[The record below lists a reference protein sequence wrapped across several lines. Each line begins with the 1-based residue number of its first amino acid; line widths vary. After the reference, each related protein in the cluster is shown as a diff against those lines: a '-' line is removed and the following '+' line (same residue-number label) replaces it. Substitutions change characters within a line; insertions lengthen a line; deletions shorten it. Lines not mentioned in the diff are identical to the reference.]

1 LEIPLPLEAPT
12 PILGYVLIRVFD
24 LNHDYP
30 QRGAADRG
38 EHRQTGGAFAVAA
51 IAANRKAQSVQLE

>member
-1 LEIPLPLEAPT
+1 
-12 PILGYVLIRVFD
+12 VLIRVFD